1 MSVLTLNVDEVMRTL
16 SAESSNPFVV
26 HDKEVDIVRFA
37 INSGFADIVLDGQVA
52 LRVMYQRPGETE
64 VRAQTLTYY
73 DTDGLHNYYDWQLS
87 QSDLTKDG
95 SLMVALCI
103 LDISGGEVSE
113 WHTTP
118 CAVKVLSTIHTDD
131 SDEGD
136 DTITPTVKERVAVLE
151 SMIQRVASGAPIVV
165 ASTSA
170 MTDTDQIY
178 VLSTDGKWY
187 YHNGSSWVAGGEYGA
202 VATDTTLTQVGI
214 PADAKVVGDE
224 IADLNEDLSDI
235 QNLEGSSIKLE
246 WVQGGIG
253 TSGGNAS
260 SNYRIRTTYTD
271 LGEYDSMYANIQSG
285 FTAKVFFYSD
295 STYESAIGPFAE
307 SRDVSI
313 PSEVNRFR
321 VSLYKGNGSSVEE
334 NLIVPSEGNTNL
346 ALTVSYGLKDEI
358 DGIHEDISALDA
370 KIGKKETRE
379 TAELRQG
386 ALSSATGAYSS
397 TTMTRVSSSKAEKI
411 DLDSGFYIAP
421 WLHGSVYWYG
431 NSMWDDYKGL
441 NGVPSGMTTLS
452 ELTIP
457 EGATHFR
464 INLAREGAST
474 TNLSPS
480 DITADD
486 CYFIWRDEYIT
497 APEAEEII
505 EDHRILQSLS
515 PRVLLSCKDGNADPA
530 IPPDSYYAIKETAKS
545 GYDIIRFSVYKT
557 TDNDF
562 VAVHNITINSL
573 AVNPD
578 GTAISERIETG
589 SCSVAELNQ
598 YDWGL
603 KYGEQYR
610 GLEVPMLDDCLRYAS
625 LYNLSVAIDFKNPS
639 EYSQADMS
647 AFMDI
652 LLNRGHDNAIL
663 IRANSTEQ
671 AYMVS
676 RSPRISIEHIGDLD
690 SLTSNVERLKALMT
704 GHNHI
709 YWANTGERT
718 AEAISTSYANGF
730 ELSGTAGTM
739 TELAEDIGFGV
750 RYEEVAGIKNVKE
763 QLRTYTDAL
772 N

>member
-1 MSVLTLNVDEVMRTL
+1 MSAISEDLAKIQSAIYGEEVRGAIHDAI
-16 SAESSNPFVV
+16 SQCYSDVSNPTLQT
-26 HDKEVDIVRFA
+26 EA
-37 INSGFADIVLDGQVA
+37 IEAAVQAKIDAGEMAA
-52 LRVMYQRPGETE
+52 LTI
-64 VRAQTLTYY
+64 A
-73 DTDGLHNYYDWQLS
+73 
-87 QSDLTKDG
+87 DG
-95 SLMVALCI
+95 SLTGAKLANGTI
-103 LDISGGEVSE
+103 QTAKIADG
-113 WHTTP
+113 
-118 CAVKVLSTIHTDD
+118 AVTAEKL
-131 SDEGD
+131 
-136 DTITPTVKERVAVLE
+136 
-151 SMIQRVASGAPIVV
+151 AS
-165 ASTSA
+165 
-170 MTDTDQIY
+170 
-178 VLSTDGKWY
+178 
-187 YHNGSSWVAGGEYGA
+187 GA
-202 VATDTTLTQVGI
+202 VATDTTLSQSGI
-214 PADAKVVGDE
+214 PADAKAAGDVK
-224 IADLNEDLSDI
+224 EDLSDI
-235 QNLEGSSIKLE
+235 QNLKALSIKLE
-246 WVQGGIG
+246 WTQGGIS

-295 STYESAIGPFAE
+295 STYKSAIGPFAE

-321 VSLYKGNGSSVEE
+321 VSLYKGNGSSIEE
-334 NLIVPSEGNTNL
+334 NLIVPSEGNANL
-346 ALTVSYGLKDEI
+346 ALTVSYALKDEI
-358 DGIHEDISALDA
+358 EGIHEDISALDV

-379 TAELRQG
+379 TAGLRQG
-386 ALSSATGAYSS
+386 GLSSTTGAYSA
-397 TTMTRVSSSKAEKI
+397 TATRVSSSKAERI
-411 DLDSGFYIAP
+411 DLDSSFYIAS

-431 NSMWDDYKGL
+431 NLRWDDYKGL
-441 NGVPSGMTTLS
+441 NGVPSGMTKLS
-452 ELTIP
+452 DLTIP

-464 INLAREGAST
+464 LNLAREGAST

-486 CYFIWRDEYIT
+486 CYFIWRDECIT

-505 EDHRILQSLS
+505 EDHKILQSLS
-515 PRVLLSCKDGNADPA
+515 PRVLLSCKDGNADPT
-530 IPPDSYYAIKETAKS
+530 IPPDSYYAIRETAKS
-545 GYDIIRFSVYKT
+545 GYDAIRFSVYKT

-562 VAVHNITINSL
+562 VAVHDVTINSL

-610 GLEVPMLDDCLRYAS
+610 GLGVPLLDDCLRYAS

-639 EYSQADMS
+639 AYSQADMS
-647 AFMDI
+647 AFMDM

-663 IRANSTEQ
+663 IRANNTEQ

-676 RSPRISIEHIGDLD
+676 RSPRISVEHIGDLD
-690 SLTSNVERLKALMT
+690 SLTSNMERLKALMT

-718 AEAISTSYANGF
+718 TEAISTSYANGF
-730 ELSGTAGTM
+730 ELTGSAETM
-739 TELAEDIGFGV
+739 ANLAEDIGFGV

>member
-1 MSVLTLNVDEVMRTL
+1 MSLIILNVDEVRRTL
-16 SAESSNPFVV
+16 SASGGAFVV

-64 VRAQTLTYY
+64 VKAQTLTYY
-73 DTDGLHNYYDWQLS
+73 DTDGLHNYYDWQLA
-87 QSDLTKDG
+87 QSDLAKNG

-118 CAVKVLSTIHTDD
+118 CAVRVLSTIHTDD

-165 ASTSA
+165 SSTSA
-170 MTDTDQIY
+170 MTDTNQIY
-178 VLSTDGKWY
+178 VLSTNGKWY
-187 YHNGSSWVAGGEYGA
+187 YYNGTAWVSGGTYGA
-202 VATDTTLTQVGI
+202 VSTDTTLTQSGI
-214 PADAKVVGDE
+214 PADAKAAGDVK
-224 IADLNEDLSDI
+224 EDLSDI
-235 QNLEGSSIKLE
+235 QNLEALSIKLE
-246 WVQGGIG
+246 WTQGGIS

-285 FTAKVFFYSD
+285 FTAKIFFYSD
-295 STYESAIGPFAE
+295 STYKSAIGPFTE
-307 SRDVSI
+307 SRDIAI
-313 PSEVNRFR
+313 PSEVNKFR
-321 VSLYKGNGSSVEE
+321 VYLYKGNGSSVEE
-334 NLIVPSEGNTNL
+334 NLIIPSEGNANL
-346 ALTVSYGLKDEI
+346 ALTVSYALKDEI
-358 DGIHEDISALDA
+358 EGIHEDISAVDA
-370 KIGKKETRE
+370 KTGKKETRE

-386 ALSSATGAYSS
+386 GLNSATGAYSS
-397 TTMTRVSSSKAEKI
+397 STMTRVSSSKAEKI
-411 DLDSGFYIAP
+411 DLDSGFYIAQ
-421 WLHGSVYWYG
+421 WLHGSIYWYG
-431 NSMWDDYKGL
+431 NSGWNDYKGL
-441 NGVPSGMTTLS
+441 AGVPSGMTTLS
-452 ELTIP
+452 GLTIP

-474 TNLSPS
+474 TNLAPS
-480 DITADD
+480 DITEDD
-486 CYFIWRDEYIT
+486 CYFVWRDEYIT
-497 APEAEEII
+497 TLEAEDIVET
-505 EDHRILQSLS
+505 HKILQSLS
-515 PRVLLSCKDGNADPA
+515 PRVLLSCKDGNADPT
-530 IPPDSYYAIKETAKS
+530 IPPDSYYAIRETAKS
-545 GYDIIRFSVYKT
+545 GYDAIRFSVYKT

-562 VAVHNITINSL
+562 VAVHDVTINSL

-578 GTAISERIETG
+578 GTTISERIETG

-639 EYSQADMS
+639 TYTQADMS
-647 AFMDI
+647 AFMDL

-676 RSPRISIEHIGDLD
+676 RSPRISVEHIGDLA
-690 SLTSNVERLKALMT
+690 SLNSNMERLRALMT

-718 AEAISTSYANGF
+718 TEALSTSYANGF
-730 ELSGTAGTM
+730 ELTGSADTIAD
-739 TELAEDIGFGV
+739 LADDISLGA
-750 RYEEVAGIKNVKE
+750 RYEEVTGIKNVKE
-763 QLRTYTDAL
+763 QLRSHTDTL